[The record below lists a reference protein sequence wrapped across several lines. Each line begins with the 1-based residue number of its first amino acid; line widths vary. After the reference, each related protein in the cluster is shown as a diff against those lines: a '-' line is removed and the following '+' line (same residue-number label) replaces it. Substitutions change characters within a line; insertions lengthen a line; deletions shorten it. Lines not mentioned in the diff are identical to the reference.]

1 MIAEVS
7 SRAGPTSANQ
17 TKPDHL
23 KFDDEAARHRADLER
38 TELSQAFEDGW
49 GEVDAA
55 ELPSFRPLSHGV
67 PSPHRTAPTQR
78 SPPPSAETRPPPAR
92 ALSGGHAP
100 LQADARAT
108 SSRPE
113 LASRSISQR
122 SRPFLLVCFFLAGA
136 VAGLGSAY
144 VAGAERIVDG
154 TIEHARTALSFLT
167 GTATWRANQTRYGPG
182 ATRSATEGA
191 ANDIETAAAAIVVKS
206 GDSEQARDS
215 EGQGEPSPVESWRPA
230 LPQAEDVLPLS
241 AGAAAKEM
249 VSDGAHSTAMVS
261 PSIKDQSLAMAS
273 FALLRGD
280 EAMRQRD
287 VIAARRFYEF
297 AASAGVARAATAV
310 GRTYDPLYLL
320 KPGNGTSRERKAVM
334 PKHVRA

>member
-1 MIAEVS
+1 
-7 SRAGPTSANQ
+7 
-17 TKPDHL
+17 
-23 KFDDEAARHRADLER
+23 
-38 TELSQAFEDGW
+38 
-49 GEVDAA
+49 
-55 ELPSFRPLSHGV
+55 
-67 PSPHRTAPTQR
+67 
-78 SPPPSAETRPPPAR
+78 
-92 ALSGGHAP
+92 
-100 LQADARAT
+100 
-108 SSRPE
+108 
-113 LASRSISQR
+113 
-122 SRPFLLVCFFLAGA
+122 LLVCFFLAGA

-167 GTATWRANQTRYGPG
+167 GTATWRANQTRYGPA

-206 GDSEQARDS
+206 GDGEQARDS
-215 EGQGEPSPVESWRPA
+215 EGQGEPSPVESWRPDA
-230 LPQAEDVLPLS
+230 LPQAEDVPPLS

-310 GRTYDPLYLL
+310 GRTYDPLYLRGAGVRGL
-320 KPGNGTSRERKAVM
+320 PGDATKARQWYEQGAQGGDAEACARVNQLLGTTNESPR
-334 PKHVRA
+334 